1 MKSIQGSDVLADPEA
16 EALDIAND
24 GTRAVATATEEQIMT
39 NAQNTKKTRKISSQ
53 IDAPVGGVPHQ
64 PVGRRLTPWSTA

>member
-1 MKSIQGSDVLADPEA
+1 MKSIQRSDVLADPEA

-39 NAQNTKKTRKISSQ
+39 NAQNTNKTREISS
-53 IDAPVGGVPHQ
+53 
-64 PVGRRLTPWSTA
+64 